1 MTQGDFGVALLL
13 FVGALPMQLWRF
25 RRLHGERLKTDR
37 YALFAVRDHW
47 IRLVADGHLK
57 ENDELFQ
64 FLYQEINGIIPKAK
78 PLTLRN
84 VVAALKDSRVIN
96 DNEFTQKWLQLLKHG
111 DKEVRQVSHEF
122 FMALMN
128 ILVGRSVFLK
138 LSILV
143 THSGVQVFSAVRKA
157 LSHILKTESEAYRIH
172 NKLRDLCLG

>member
-64 FLYQEINGIIPKAK
+64 FLYQEINGII
-78 PLTLRN
+78 RR
-84 VVAALKDSRVIN
+84 S
-96 DNEFTQKWLQLLKHG
+96 
-111 DKEVRQVSHEF
+111 SH
-122 FMALMN
+122 
-128 ILVGRSVFLK
+128 
-138 LSILV
+138 
-143 THSGVQVFSAVRKA
+143 
-157 LSHILKTESEAYRIH
+157 
-172 NKLRDLCLG
+172 